1 MNDVS
6 KAQQNA
12 NYSCQRLDIRR
23 CENDGTGIKR
33 DLIMK
38 YYREINSEISAII
51 PGRRLNAQNAY
62 KFVKVK
68 HTSKRRKQKPK
79 FIDSLAEFVLRLLF

>member
-12 NYSCQRLDIRR
+12 NYNCQCLDIRR
-23 CENDGTGIKR
+23 CEIDGTGIKR

-38 YYREINSEISAII
+38 YYREINSKIRAII
-51 PGRRLNAQNAY
+51 PDRRLNTQKAY
-62 KFVKVK
+62 QFVKVK
-68 HTSKRRKQKPK
+68 RTSKRRKQKPK